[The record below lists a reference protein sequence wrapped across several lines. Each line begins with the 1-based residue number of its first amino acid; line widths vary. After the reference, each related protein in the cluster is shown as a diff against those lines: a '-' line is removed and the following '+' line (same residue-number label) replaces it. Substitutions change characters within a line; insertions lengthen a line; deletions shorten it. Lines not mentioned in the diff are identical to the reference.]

1 MKIVLSGGQW
11 VTHREWVASV
21 CLGHFTLFRQAL
33 QECPTI
39 RPFGSSSTDLL
50 CCHWLIWRAAVW
62 KHRLLQ
68 FTFPMQLPTT
78 VICCLPHHK
87 TDTVTHSN
95 RTTLAEPHHY
105 KNNFNFA
112 TQWEAVRMRRPW
124 FLGNRHDRYVRDAT
138 FSTKESI
145 CLVTLVLCGSWWQE
159 YFSIKSTICIKTL
172 RIIIL
177 TDEINFE
184 LHTTKQ
190 NIHIYTPKWKVVLLW
205 ITLSPN
211 RWQSFSLRRSHTW
224 TNSSWHKLFT
234 WGGDVRTIIS
244 DRQCVVFILHCYEPL
259 QRPGACMSSTLPAC
273 LSSYDILCKL
283 KHVVV
288 PWC

>member
-1 MKIVLSGGQW
+1 MSYNQTLWLQLNWPAVPPLAHLAGS
-11 VTHREWVASV
+11 
-21 CLGHFTLFRQAL
+21 CLKT
-33 QECPTI
+33 P
-39 RPFGSSSTDLL
+39 PFAIYSPYAAAYN
-50 CCHWLIWRAAVW
+50 CH
-62 KHRLLQ
+62 
-68 FTFPMQLPTT
+68 
-78 VICCLPHHK
+78 LPHRK

-95 RTTLAEPHHY
+95 RTTLAEPHHC

-145 CLVTLVLCGSWWQE
+145 CLVTLVLCGSWWQA
-159 YFSIKSTICIKTL
+159 YFMIKITICIKTL

-190 NIHIYTPKWKVVLLW
+190 NIYTPKWKVVLLW

-244 DRQCVVFILHCYEPL
+244 DRN
-259 QRPGACMSSTLPAC
+259 
-273 LSSYDILCKL
+273 
-283 KHVVV
+283 
-288 PWC
+288 